1 MGIQNIIRCPSAK
14 EYVRYIENNMLPSRK
29 GYGTV
34 WYYPKGIANIPSLH
48 KVQGKYRVTYNSSTR
63 ARSEVHKS
71 DGTICKLSP
80 SKKEAFFSDVKH
92 DNTHILVNT
101 VDSIK
106 NKYTISESFFKFF
119 SILCFSQLIHPT
131 STSLT

>member
-1 MGIQNIIRCPSAK
+1 MQNIIGCPSAK

-34 WYYPKGIANIPSLH
+34 WYYPKGIANILSRH
-48 KVQGKYRVTYNSSTR
+48 KVQGKYRVTYNSSTM

-71 DGTICKLSP
+71 DGMSCKLTP
-80 SKKEAFFSDVKH
+80 SKKEAFFSDVKC
-92 DNTHILVNT
+92 DNAHILVNT

-106 NKYTISESFFKFF
+106 NKYTIPESFFKFF
-119 SILCFSQLIHPT
+119 SILLFST
-131 STSLT
+131 YSSN